1 MTRIAFSLNSRYLFW
16 PTQVLKSLMNWR
28 VESSV
33 DEGELNVT
41 HIIYYMQHSFKAAN
55 RLFGNFMT

>member
-33 DEGELNVT
+33 LDEGELNVT
-41 HIIYYMQHSFKAAN
+41 HIIYYMQAQF
-55 RLFGNFMT
+55 